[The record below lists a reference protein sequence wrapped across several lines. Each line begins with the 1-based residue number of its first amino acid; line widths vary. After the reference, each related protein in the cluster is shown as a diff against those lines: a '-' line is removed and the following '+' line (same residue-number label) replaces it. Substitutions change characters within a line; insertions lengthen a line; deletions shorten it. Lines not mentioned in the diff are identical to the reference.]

1 MSFRLGVK
9 SLSLLAS
16 RWEPIGTV
24 CSFPLW
30 WLPRPH
36 PQCQEVS
43 ACSQWQ
49 NSMDPAA
56 RSFHQSVMVRFLNF
70 MVERLGE
77 APWGCGCLQPGYNW
91 PLQSSKLLGSATP
104 THLPVSFMNMQVME
118 PLFVAILGADESQ
131 LIHSYGSQC
140 HTTKG
145 CSKGENGAFR
155 FRQSITLS
163 VSCHCIRPPS
173 LKRIILKKK
182 KNKK

>member
-1 MSFRLGVK
+1 
-9 SLSLLAS
+9 
-16 RWEPIGTV
+16 
-24 CSFPLW
+24 
-30 WLPRPH
+30 
-36 PQCQEVS
+36 
-43 ACSQWQ
+43 
-49 NSMDPAA
+49 
-56 RSFHQSVMVRFLNF
+56 MVRFLNF

-77 APWGCGCLQPGYNW
+77 APWGCGCPQPGYNW

-104 THLPVSFMNMQVME
+104 THLPVSFMNMRVME

-182 KNKK
+182 KETVNKGELKLLFQSARFLAHDNQGLNYAEEHSRKGFSTLRK